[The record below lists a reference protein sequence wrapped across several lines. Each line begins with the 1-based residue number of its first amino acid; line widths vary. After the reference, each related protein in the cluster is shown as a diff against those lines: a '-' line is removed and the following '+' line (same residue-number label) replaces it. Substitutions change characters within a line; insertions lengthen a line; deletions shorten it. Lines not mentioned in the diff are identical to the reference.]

1 MLKKGAEGLE
11 IREEEEWLD
20 QRKREEERKRRVHNQ
35 LNETLFELQLQ
46 GRSQGL
52 KHFAS
57 IDELI

>member
-20 QRKREEERKRRVHNQ
+20 QRKREEEKKTRVHKQ
-35 LNETLFELQLQ
+35 LFELQLQ

>member
-1 MLKKGAEGLE
+1 MLKKRAEGLE

-20 QRKREEERKRRVHNQ
+20 QRKREEEKKTRVHKQ
-35 LNETLFELQLQ
+35 LFELQLQ